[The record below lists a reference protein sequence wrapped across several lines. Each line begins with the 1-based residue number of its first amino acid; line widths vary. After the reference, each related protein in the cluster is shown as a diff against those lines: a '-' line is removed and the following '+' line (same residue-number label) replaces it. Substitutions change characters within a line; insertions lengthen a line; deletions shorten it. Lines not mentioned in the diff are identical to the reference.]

1 MKHTFKV
8 TLLLALMFFAAQ
20 IAGLAITKEYISTE
34 EYIDPETKAVVKQ
47 VVSEDLPYNL
57 ERPEIDES
65 TSYIWIISAVIIG
78 TLLLLTIIKFRK
90 KINIIVWWVLVIILI
105 LDMTSTFFNILK
117 FIENLE
123 LKLYLIIRLLIEIIL
138 LYILMR
144 LKEKF
149 DVWKLW
155 FFLAVLSTM
164 SIAFAAFMPQALAII
179 LAFILAS
186 IKIYKPIAV
195 LNNFAEIFIY
205 GGLAAIFVPVINL
218 FAAFALLFLISI
230 YDIIAVRHTK
240 HMVKLAKFQARS
252 NVFAGLL
259 VPYGKGKGIAAEG
272 KGIIKDKEK
281 GRIAVL
287 GGGDIGFPLLFA
299 GAVMKDLM
307 LANPEPIGFLK
318 TLVIPVFVTFA
329 LLYLLITGEKD
340 KFYPA
345 MPYLAVGCVVGYLAV
360 LLFF

>member
-8 TLLLALMFFAAQ
+8 TLLLALIFFVAQ
-20 IAGLAITKEYISTE
+20 IVGLAIIKEYISTE

-57 ERPEIDES
+57 ERPEIEES

-90 KINIIVWWVLVIILI
+90 KINIIIWWILLIVLI
-105 LDMTSTFFNILK
+105 LDAIFTFFNIIK
-117 FIENLE
+117 FVENLE
-123 LKLYLIIRLLIEIIL
+123 LKLYFIIRLLIEIIL
-138 LYILMR
+138 LYILIR

-155 FFLAVLSTM
+155 FFLAVFSTM

-179 LAFILAS
+179 LAFILALT
-186 IKIYKPIAV
+186 KIYKPTTI
-195 LNNFAEIFIY
+195 LNNFTEIFIY
-205 GGLAAIFVPVINL
+205 GGLAAIFVPVI
-218 FAAFALLFLISI
+218 S
-230 YDIIAVRHTK
+230 
-240 HMVKLAKFQARS
+240 
-252 NVFAGLL
+252 LL

-272 KGIIKDKEK
+272 KGIMKDKEK

-299 GAVMKDLM
+299 GAVMKELM

-318 TLVIPVFVTFA
+318 TLIIPVFVTFA
-329 LLYLLITGEKD
+329 LIYLLITGEKD
-340 KFYPA
+340 RFYPA
-345 MPYLAVGCVVGYLAV
+345 MPYLSVGCVLGYLAI
-360 LLFF
+360 LLFL

>member
-1 MKHTFKV
+1 MKHTLKV
-8 TLLLALMFFAAQ
+8 TLLLALIFFVAQ
-20 IAGLAITKEYISTE
+20 IAGLAITKEYVSTK
-34 EYIDPETKAVVKQ
+34 EYIDQETKVVVKKI
-47 VVSEDLPYNL
+47 VSEDLPYNL
-57 ERPEIDES
+57 ERPQIEES
-65 TSYIWIISAVIIG
+65 TSYIWITIAVIIG

-90 KINIIVWWVLVIILI
+90 KTNIIVWWALVIILI
-105 LDMTSTFFNILK
+105 LDIMFTFFNILK
-117 FIENLE
+117 PIESLE

-138 LYILMR
+138 LYILIR

-149 DVWKLW
+149 DAWKLW
-155 FFLAVLSTM
+155 FFLAVFSTV

-179 LAFILAS
+179 LAFILALT
-186 IKIYKPIAV
+186 KIYKPIAI
-195 LNNFAEIFIY
+195 LNNFTEIFIY
-205 GGLAAIFVPVINL
+205 GGLAAIFVPIINV

-259 VPYGKGKGIAAEG
+259 VPYGKSNSIAAEG
-272 KGIIKDKEK
+272 KGIIKGKEK

-299 GAVMKDLM
+299 GAVMKELM
-307 LANPEPIGFLK
+307 LVNSETIGFLK

-329 LLYLLITGEKD
+329 LIYLLITGEKG

-345 MPYLAVGCVVGYLAV
+345 MPYLSIGCILGYFAV
-360 LLFF
+360 LIFF